1 MLTTIQTHLLRTL
14 LFVIVLCSGYSCAPH
29 NTKTVIPDHD
39 LRDEQWREFNAISEH
54 FRRNIFPRC
63 TEQSKLRMSCSGCGY
78 IYILV
83 RIEINA
89 DGKLSGY
96 TKVGENVCGGKA
108 PAALERCFIEYL
120 ESITFP
126 RKLRSMIIETRLGTG
141 LKC

>member
-1 MLTTIQTHLLRTL
+1 MKVLNEHILILIVC
-14 LFVIVLCSGYSCAPH
+14 VIVISSFCSCTPH
-29 NTKTVIPDHD
+29 KNLTVIADHE

-54 FRRNIFPRC
+54 FRKNVFPVC
-63 TEQSKLRMSCSGCGY
+63 TEQLRLRMSCSGCEY
-78 IYILV
+78 IYIIF

-89 DGKLSGY
+89 GGRLTGC

-108 PAALERCFIEYL
+108 PAALERCFVEYL

-126 RKLRSMIIETRLGTG
+126 RKLRSMIIQTRLGTG